1 VKGKR
6 MSLSREK
13 VNYLSQLLIKGLAEV
28 PGVTLHAPENTVR
41 LEIVRAIVDALKLE
55 DDIDAAVRRTLNS
68 YSRKIMEGSR
78 EWDVMYQKLY
88 DEELARR

>member
-1 VKGKR
+1 

-13 VNYLSQLLIKGLAEV
+13 INHLSQILTKGLAEL
-28 PGVTLHAPENTVR
+28 PGGTLHAPENTIR
-41 LEIVRAIVDALKLE
+41 LEIVRAMQDALKLE
-55 DDIDAAVRRTLNS
+55 ERLRRPCGAPCIPT
-68 YSRKIMEGSR
+68 REIVEGSR